1 MVLGTKKKVFLY
13 FPHPSILPVLR
24 VVDPSVDGT
33 QAQSSITMV
42 ARHRDPVSG
51 PVFMDDGDNERWWEL
66 NRQYIDHL
74 GRGRKPVSP
83 FCEGAWIE
91 KLATACG
98 TVRFCGVTH
107 CQRPICVC
115 LSLVSSVHQFI
126 LLGYGQMPKHTIR
139 DQWGR

>member
-66 NRQYIDHL
+66 NRRYIDHL
-74 GRGRKPVSP
+74 GRGQKAGNLYPP
-83 FCEGAWIE
+83 FVRVPGLKSLQPLVAQ
-91 KLATACG
+91 CG
-98 TVRFCGVTH
+98 
-107 CQRPICVC
+107 
-115 LSLVSSVHQFI
+115 SVV
-126 LLGYGQMPKHTIR
+126 
-139 DQWGR
+139 